1 MSSESDKVVF
11 FESVEDH
18 LEESSTCLFNDK
30 NYVFITDNTSQSGSF
45 QSGQIQFDLSSF
57 NSQSQWVD
65 LREAII
71 EFPVKVYSTLNSLTG
86 TSVTLNRNF
95 TTLKGSYA
103 NFIDGCQII
112 INGVALQSTNPY
124 ENISATFKQV
134 STWSQDNLKKYGKTL
149 GLILD
154 DISGDSAST
163 GSINDAL
170 YSTIAPNTTGLN
182 VYDTSLSNKAL
193 YDRLSLLSNINPASA
208 TFQTQVISTAN
219 MKQAGR
225 NHVSGSTATTASV
238 SNAIYTANYMAVVR
252 LKDICDVS
260 QLPLLKNIKGF
271 LYISFNS
278 CSTTITGTSTTAPAT
293 VTPNIITGKTNP
305 MLINLTGMSLN
316 ATTAYNITTTAS
328 VDGTSNFQASNAG
341 ALLTSARLLAPY
353 FIANP
358 KTDQALSI
366 PDKMFS
372 VLEKIVVPITVSAG
386 NSVSP
391 MLTTSVVNPKRL
403 VMLPMWQNTGGTTL
417 LSNPEYS
424 AFDSVPATSGIYA
437 QLQNLQVYV
446 GNRTMFQNPVQYD
459 FEMWCSEISNTGENG
474 GLVDSSAS
482 GLLTQQLWE
491 QNYRFYTVDIGRRMD
506 SMDGSSQSVQASFT
520 NPSATLGMKVICIIY
535 YEKKYVINT
544 STCTIQQIQ

>member
-1 MSSESDKVVF
+1 MSSEADKVVF

-18 LEESSTCLFNDK
+18 VEDSSTCLFNDK
-30 NYVFITDNTSQSGSF
+30 NYVFITDNTSQSGNF

-65 LREAII
+65 LREAVV

-134 STWSQDNLKKYGKTL
+134 SSWSQDNLKKYGKTL

-154 DISGDSAST
+154 DISGDTNAN
-163 GSINDAL
+163 GGVNDAV
-170 YSTIAPNTTGLN
+170 YANVATSVTGLN
-182 VYDTSLSNKAL
+182 VYDSTLANKAL
-193 YDRLSLLSNINPASA
+193 YDRLSLLSNINPSSAS
-208 TFQTQVISTAN
+208 FQTSVISTAN

-225 NHVSGSTATTASV
+225 NHVSGSTATTAST
-238 SNAIYTANYMAVVR
+238 STAIYTANYMAVVR
-252 LKDICDVS
+252 LKDICDLS

-278 CSTTITGTSTTAPAT
+278 CSTTLSGTSTLPGS
-293 VTPNIITGKTNP
+293 VTNNIITGKTNP
-305 MLINLTGMSLN
+305 MLINLAGGSLSSV
-316 ATTAYNITTTAS
+316 TAYNITTTAS
-328 VDGTSNFQASNAG
+328 VDGSSNFQATNAG
-341 ALLTSARLLAPY
+341 SLLTSARLLAPY

-386 NSVSP
+386 NTVSP

-403 VMLPMWQNTGGTTL
+403 VMLPMWQNTGGATL
-417 LSNPEYS
+417 PNPEYS
-424 AFDSVPATSGIYA
+424 AFDSVPASSGIYA

-459 FEMWCSEISNTGENG
+459 FEMWCSEISHTGENG
-474 GLVDSSAS
+474 GLVDGSAS
-482 GLLTQQLWE
+482 GILTQQLWE

>member
-1 MSSESDKVVF
+1 MSSEADKVVF

-18 LEESSTCLFNDK
+18 VEESSTCLFNDK

-65 LREAII
+65 LREAVV

-134 STWSQDNLKKYGKTL
+134 SSWSQDNLKKYGKTL

-154 DISGDSAST
+154 DISGDTNSN
-163 GSINDAL
+163 GGVNDAV
-170 YSTIAPNTTGLN
+170 YANVATSVTGLN
-182 VYDTSLSNKAL
+182 VYDTTLANKAL
-193 YDRLSLLSNINPASA
+193 YDRLSLLSNINPSSAS
-208 TFQTQVISTAN
+208 FQTSVISTAN

-225 NHVSGSTATTASV
+225 NHVSGSTATTAST
-238 SNAIYTANYMAVVR
+238 STAIYTANYMAVVR
-252 LKDICDVS
+252 LKDICDLS

-278 CSTTITGTSTTAPAT
+278 CSTTITGSSTLPGA
-293 VTPNIITGKTNP
+293 VTNNIITGKTNP
-305 MLINLTGMSLN
+305 MLINLGGGSLSSV
-316 ATTAYNITTTAS
+316 TAYNITTTAL
-328 VDGTSNFQASNAG
+328 VDGSSNFQATNAG

-386 NSVSP
+386 NTVSP

-403 VMLPMWQNTGGTTL
+403 VMLPMWQNTGGATL
-417 LSNPEYS
+417 PNPEYS
-424 AFDSVPATSGIYA
+424 AFDSVPASSGVYA

-459 FEMWCSEISNTGENG
+459 FEMWCSEISHTGENG
-474 GLVDSSAS
+474 GLVDASAS